1 MCIALLLNFLGLC
14 LNALLPL
21 RWGWCY
27 NGDGVV
33 CWMDIILVVIT
44 PSLGRCQPYILSLLA
59 VHLTAISRSPSRYYW
74 LTEPLSAYKKRHGA
88 DDVMSFMFIGG
99 VASGC
104 L

>member
-1 MCIALLLNFLGLC
+1 MLKCSASFVLG
-14 LNALLPL
+14 
-21 RWGWCY
+21 GCY
-27 NGDGVV
+27 NGDCCLLDG
-33 CWMDIILVVIT
+33 DIILVVII
-44 PSLGRCQPYILSLLA
+44 PSLGRCQPYALSLLA
-59 VHLTAISRSPSRYYW
+59 VRLTAISRSPSRYYW